1 MKSHIVKIS
10 ALGLA
15 GITLVSANTPSVM
28 AQQRVLTEN
37 NSVAG
42 VTVSLDKYTEDVAT
56 AETEDS
62 KSTVEASGDAAVAA
76 VESVVAEEAKLNIKY
91 DCLGI
96 ADVSETLNVRKKPS
110 EDSKI
115 IARMPKNSACNI
127 EKVTKSGWAKIK
139 SGNVR
144 GYVKAEYL
152 VTDEEAEEL
161 ALKVGKKIAVVETET
176 LNARFLPSTQSGKY
190 TLVPNG
196 EELEVVRENISE
208 EYVSNFIT
216 KHFSDKDTKGLI
228 SDVDREA
235 MKDELQDWLCVSI
248 DDEKVF
254 VAKQYVSMSYELKRA
269 MPLETKKKK
278 KSSSSDS
285 SNSSSS
291 SSSNGSS
298 SSSSNSSGTS
308 SVRSSMVAYAKQFL
322 GNPYVYGGTS
332 LTNGTDCSGFV
343 MRIYEHFGYGL
354 PRTSSAQAGAT
365 RTISSSEAKPGDL
378 FFYGNGSSVSHV
390 AMYIGGGQ
398 VIHASSKRTGIKIS
412 NAFYR
417 TPIKVGRVIND

>member
-15 GITLVSANTPSVM
+15 GITLVSANAPSVM
-28 AQQRVLTEN
+28 AKQRVLTEN

-42 VTVSLDKYTEDVAT
+42 VTVSLDKYTEDVAE

-62 KSTVEASGDAAVAA
+62 TSTVEASGDAALAA

-91 DCLGI
+91 DRLGI
-96 ADVSETLNVRKKPS
+96 ADVSATLNVRKKPS
-110 EDSKI
+110 ENSKI

-139 SGNVR
+139 SGDVR

-152 VTDEEAEEL
+152 VTDEAAEEL
-161 ALKVGKKIAVVETET
+161 AVKVGKKIAIVEAET

-216 KHFSDKDTKGLI
+216 KHFSDKDTKKLI

-235 MKDELQDWLCVSI
+235 MKGELQDWVCVSI
-248 DDEKVF
+248 DNEKVF
-254 VAKQYVSMSYELKRA
+254 VAKQFISMSYDLKRA
-269 MPLETKKKK
+269 MPLETKKKE
-278 KSSSSDS
+278 SNNNENSNGSS

-291 SSSNGSS
+291 GTSNSS
-298 SSSSNSSGTS
+298 SSSSGTS

-343 MRIYEHFGYGL
+343 MRIYEHFGYGI
-354 PRTSSAQAGAT
+354 PRTSSSQAGAT
-365 RTISSSEAKPGDL
+365 RTISASDAKPGDL
-378 FFYGNGSSVSHV
+378 FFYGYSGSVSHV

-398 VIHASSKRTGIKIS
+398 VIHASTERTGIKIS
-412 NAFYR
+412 NAYYR

>member
-76 VESVVAEEAKLNIKY
+76 VESVVAEDAKLNIKY